1 MIKTLATLAVVAAVV
16 AGCGG
21 SSSSSS
27 SSPASSAASS
37 SSSAPSST
45 TASSSDTAT
54 SSSAASTS
62 TTPSGGAALANNPTI
77 QAAVAACKSRISAA
91 PNLSSDAKGK
101 LITLCDQAASGNE
114 AAVLRAASQVCQE
127 IVKQSVP
134 SSAQQQALAN
144 CPKG

>member
-1 MIKTLATLAVVAAVV
+1 MIKTFATLAVVAAVV

-27 SSPASSAASS
+27 SPAASSATSS
-37 SSSAPSST
+37 SSSAPSSST
-45 TASSSDTAT
+45 PTSAATT
-54 SSSAASTS
+54 SSAAASTS
-62 TTPSGGAALANNPTI
+62 STPSGGASLANNPTI
-77 QAAVAACKSRISAA
+77 QAAVASCKSRISAA

-101 LITLCDQAASGNE
+101 LSHLCDEAASGNE
-114 AAVLRAASQVCQE
+114 AAVLKAASQVCQE

-134 SSAQQQALAN
+134 SSAQQQALAS

>member
-1 MIKTLATLAVVAAVV
+1 MIKTFATLAVVAAVI

-27 SSPASSAASS
+27 TTAATSAASS
-37 SSSAPSST
+37 SSSAPTSATTSS
-45 TASSSDTAT
+45 AAPT
-54 SSSAASTS
+54 SSS
-62 TTPSGGAALANNPTI
+62 PSGGGSLANNPQI
-77 QAAVAACKSRISAA
+77 QAAVAACKQRISAA

-101 LITLCDQAASGNE
+101 LTNLCDQAASGNE
-114 AAVLRAASQVCQE
+114 AAVVKAASQVCQE

-134 SSAQQQALAN
+134 SSAQQQALAS

>member
-27 SSPASSAASS
+27 TTAATSAASS
-37 SSSAPSST
+37 SSSAPTSATTTSS
-45 TASSSDTAT
+45 AAPT
-54 SSSAASTS
+54 SSS
-62 TTPSGGAALANNPTI
+62 PSGGGGLANNPTI
-77 QAAVAACKSRISAA
+77 QAAVAACKQRISAA

-101 LITLCDQAASGNE
+101 LTNLCDQAASGNE
-114 AAVLRAASQVCQE
+114 AAVVKAASQVCQE

-134 SSAQQQALAN
+134 SSAQQQALAS